1 MTNNDDN
8 DIKAGDTVSWKWGQG
23 NPEGK
28 VVHVYEEDASIK
40 SKNGNTITR
49 HGDAENPAIEIKQK
63 NGNPVLKKAS
73 ELN

>member
-1 MTNNDDN
+1 MTNNDNN
-8 DIKAGDTVSWKWGQG
+8 DIQVGDTVSWKWGQG

-28 VVHVYEEDASIK
+28 VAHVYEEDASIK
-40 SKNGNTITR
+40 SKNGNTLQ
-49 HGDAENPAIEIKQK
+49 NPAIEIKQK